1 MPGKV
6 RELLDELR
14 TVVGNVGLLDMI
26 LPPVLFLMLNG
37 LAGFNVAMIGALGTD
52 FLIAVLRLRRKQ
64 SLIFSLG
71 GMASVGL
78 AIALAYLLGRSE
90 GYFLPGI
97 VNGVLV
103 IALAVVSLA
112 IGKPMVAWTSY
123 LARRWPLDWYW
134 HTRVRPA
141 YTEVTLVWIV
151 FFALRLFLQVMLYQG
166 RNVSQ
171 LALVN
176 ALTGWPATIVLLIV
190 SYLYGTWR
198 LTTLNG
204 PSVEEFR
211 NNIPEPWQGQQRGF

>member
-37 LAGFNVAMIGALGTD
+37 LAGFNVAMIGALGTA
-52 FLIAVLRLRRKQ
+52 FLIAILRLSRKQ

-141 YTEVTLVWIV
+141 YTEVTLVWIA
-151 FFALRLFLQVMLYQG
+151 FFTLRLFWQVILYQG

-198 LTTLNG
+198 LRTLNG

>member
-1 MPGKV
+1 MSSKA

-37 LAGFNVAMIGALGTD
+37 LAGFNVAMLGALGTAL
-52 FLIAVLRLRRKQ
+52 LIAILRVRRKQ

-141 YTEVTLVWIV
+141 YTEVTLVWIA
-151 FFALRLFLQVMLYQG
+151 FFTLRLFWQVMLYQG

-176 ALTGWPATIVLLIV
+176 TLTGWPATIVLLIV